1 MVPEGWSER
10 PLSDLADY
18 INGRAFKPTDWS
30 KDGLPI
36 VRIAQITNPSAI
48 PNRYSGSDIN
58 DRAPTRTVSVTK
70 RRAPRNNAVLALL
83 ILFSRTA
90 LAHAQT
96 DPPAALSFTNATV
109 ESGFTSLL
117 DLGGHGIQ
125 VADID
130 GDGLLDV
137 YVTHIF
143 DPKQNRPDLLFRN
156 LGGSPQRFEE
166 IGVVAGVSDDGFYA
180 LELEDGTVEE
190 LSEESHA
197 AVFADFD
204 NDGDLDLFNGHTWS
218 GHHRLYRNEGDARF
232 VDISDSAGIDVRDL
246 GPRGVG
252 AADLDGDGLLDIV
265 VTAWQDF
272 IPNVYMNRG
281 GMRFKRSRLQG
292 DADPSFANQGL
303 ALVDISGDG
312 KPDIA
317 LSAFEHVPG
326 VGAIA
331 ILTNEWPRFVENTAF
346 TGLEYAQTTSDFRG
360 TNGYSFQDIDNDGDL
375 DVVITGF
382 HGSKLY
388 RNNGEGR
395 FNLVRLF
402 EGVHYTAAFGDVDND
417 GDLDLY
423 LAGDDGIYL
432 NDGSGAFRIVGE
444 IGLEGIGTDA
454 RSAVFADM
462 DNNGSLDLLIASK
475 QGPNTFFR
483 NNLDSAASG
492 NWLGVSLTGPSGE
505 LGAIGATVSLFESGE
520 LVGYRV
526 VQSTTGYC
534 SQDPARQHFGVDA
547 AGTYDLLVRFQN
559 RSEVTRA
566 GLSPG
571 QVVTIGGTSD
581 TETTPQ

>member
-1 MVPEGWSER
+1 M
-10 PLSDLADY
+10 
-18 INGRAFKPTDWS
+18 T
-30 KDGLPI
+30 
-36 VRIAQITNPSAI
+36 Q
-48 PNRYSGSDIN
+48 
-58 DRAPTRTVSVTK
+58 
-70 RRAPRNNAVLALL
+70 RRACRNIAVLALL
-83 ILFSRTA
+83 VILLTA

-96 DPPAALSFTNATV
+96 DPPAALSFTNATA

-117 DLGGHGIQ
+117 DVGGHGIQ

-143 DPKQNRPDLLFRN
+143 DPMQNRPDLLFRN

-166 IGVVAGVSDDGFYA
+166 IGLVAGVADDGFYA

-190 LSEESHA
+190 FSEESHA

-204 NDGDLDLFNGHTWS
+204 NDGDLDLFNAHTWS
-218 GHHRLYRNEGDARF
+218 GHHRLYRNDGGARF

-265 VTAWQDF
+265 VTAWQGF

-292 DADPSFANQGL
+292 DADPAFANQGL
-303 ALVDISGDG
+303 GLVDISGDG

-317 LSAFEHVPG
+317 LSAFEHVSG
-326 VGAIA
+326 VGVGPIS
-331 ILTNEWPRFVENTAF
+331 ILTNESPRFVESTAF

-395 FNLVRLF
+395 FNLVRVF

-423 LAGDDGIYL
+423 FAGDTGIYL
-432 NDGSGAFRIVGE
+432 NDLNEGTAAFRMVGG
-444 IGLEGIGTDA
+444 IGLDGIGTDA

-483 NNLDSAASG
+483 NNLDRSG
-492 NWLGVSLTGPSGE
+492 DWLGVTLTAPSGE
-505 LGAIGATVSLFESGE
+505 RGAVGAAVSLSKGGE

-534 SQDPARQHFGVDA
+534 SQDPARLHFGVDA
-547 AGTYDLLVRFQN
+547 AGTYDLLVRFQDG
-559 RSEVTRA
+559 SEVTRA

-571 QVVTIGGTSD
+571 QVVVIGGTSAA
-581 TETTPQ
+581 ETTPQ